1 MSDLHRWAVK
11 RKQLI
16 LKEVSTFLVCVRIYI
31 QKE

>member
-1 MSDLHRWAVK
+1 MSDLHNWALQ

-16 LKEVSTFLVCVRIYI
+16 LKEVSTFWVCVRIYI